1 MTLNR
6 RDFLKGAT
14 GALGVAALSSPAA
27 ALGQSDSSVM
37 DYIRSN
43 FQYDSNNTYF
53 TDQAIQHATNILDG
67 RRSDVTEAIDAF
79 AEFTD
84 LRTMTA
90 DDLPSLVRMTAP
102 RTLREYGDSLAN
114 GMERIYNQIGERLP
128 HEMMRE
134 WLENHLYTNE
144 QFPTKRERPTEWYD
158 PPQQVADYT
167 EKLGIQFLYPDLLD
181 LAWWQI
187 PDRAIQ
193 PRSAEVDPALVEE
206 IATAAEEG
214 RDGLQVRDYPSLD
227 RRYLYEYLQQSD
239 REELLFDRSSLEQ
252 AYQEIMWQRQHT
264 QRPDRQQ
271 QLQEAQG
278 IGVYIPGTLYNQAAS
293 QLASTELTYIHLT
306 DELITDETLAHLK
319 ELVLDDRRDSS
330 TEWGGRVMV
339 QSNQLQFKKDP
350 VRKKEG
356 DERIFW
362 DIEDHVA
369 PDFARWH
376 AHAGESLANS
386 AHAGP
391 SHYDLSAN
399 GPLGTPDILVT
410 PVGQRRD
417 TLQLNI
423 DIYKGITRCS
433 AYTTPEGRCPWPTPE
448 ESDTYVVDFGIFEA

>member
-278 IGVYIPGTLYNQAAS
+278 IGVYIPGTLYC
-293 QLASTELTYIHLT
+293 
-306 DELITDETLAHLK
+306 
-319 ELVLDDRRDSS
+319 
-330 TEWGGRVMV
+330 G
-339 QSNQLQFKKDP
+339 
-350 VRKKEG
+350 
-356 DERIFW
+356 
-362 DIEDHVA
+362 A
-369 PDFARWH
+369 PA
-376 AHAGESLANS
+376 
-386 AHAGP
+386 
-391 SHYDLSAN
+391 
-399 GPLGTPDILVT
+399 
-410 PVGQRRD
+410 
-417 TLQLNI
+417 
-423 DIYKGITRCS
+423 K
-433 AYTTPEGRCPWPTPE
+433 
-448 ESDTYVVDFGIFEA
+448 